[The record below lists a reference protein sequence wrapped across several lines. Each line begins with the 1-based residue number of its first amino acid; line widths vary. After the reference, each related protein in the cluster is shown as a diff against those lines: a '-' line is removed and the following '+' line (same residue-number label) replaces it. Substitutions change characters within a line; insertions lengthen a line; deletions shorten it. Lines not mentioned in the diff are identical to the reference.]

1 MRRLL
6 SDKQIAYLTNSN
18 AKGIE
23 LLDMQP
29 LVGSLSA
36 TDQFSANKMH

>member
-1 MRRLL
+1 MNGILGSLPNSRQNIELELMRRLL

-23 LLDMQP
+23 LLDM
-29 LVGSLSA
+29 
-36 TDQFSANKMH
+36 